1 VNSIKDV
8 IDKAKEYGIKT
19 VAIAGADSEHII
31 QAIGSASELNIAKFI
46 CFGNR
51 QSMQSHAISASIM
64 KDIPFIETEN
74 AEEAAR
80 QAVMAVRNHTAD
92 VVMKGSLQTG
102 IFMKAILNKET
113 GLRAGG
119 YISSIA
125 AFDHPNGKRI
135 QFITD
140 VALAIEPDIQQK
152 SAIITNALAAAHK
165 LGIVCPRV
173 AVLAALETVN
183 VEMKETIDAAIL
195 SKMAERGQLG
205 NCIVD
210 GPLALDNIVSKEAA
224 KEKGIV
230 SDVAGNADI
239 ILVPNLVVG
248 NALIKSLTYYA
259 HKPIA
264 GIIAGTIAPVVM
276 NSRADS
282 PDDKVLTIAMACV
295 LSEQKK
301 DENVL

>member
-1 VNSIKDV
+1 MNAIHDV
-8 IDKAKEYGIKT
+8 LEKAKERGIKT
-19 VAIAGADSEHII
+19 VAVAGADSGHVL
-31 QAIGSASELNIAKFI
+31 QAIELASRHNIAKFI

-51 QSMQSHAISASIM
+51 EKMQSHKIGADIM
-64 KDIPFIETEN
+64 KDIPFVETST
-74 AEEAAR
+74 AEDTAL
-80 QAVMAVRNHTAD
+80 QAVMAARNHTAD

-102 IFMKAILNKET
+102 VFMRAILNKET
-113 GLRAGG
+113 GLRSSG

-125 AFDHPNGKRI
+125 AFDHPNGAGI

-140 VALAIEPDIQQK
+140 IAIAIEPDIQQK
-152 SAIITNALAAAHK
+152 AAIIGNAIAAAQK
-165 LGIVCPRV
+165 LGIACPRV

-183 VEMKETIDAAIL
+183 SDMKETIDAAIL
-195 SKMAERGQLG
+195 SKMAQRGQLG

-210 GPLALDNIVSKEAA
+210 GPLALDNIVSQEAA

-239 ILVPNLVVG
+239 ILVPNLIVG

-264 GIIAGTIAPVVM
+264 GILAGTSAPVVI

-295 LSEQKK
+295 LL
-301 DENVL
+301 D